1 MFNYISSLIIL
12 LAQTAKEKSVT
23 TVGLAI
29 FAGFIFFLIVDTTIK
44 GRFVPKKG
52 PVKKFLI
59 FLFILVV
66 IILFLLYIFYK

>member
-23 TVGLAI
+23 VVGLAI

-44 GRFVPKKG
+44 GKFVPKKG

-66 IILFLLYIFYK
+66 IILFLLFKFYK